1 MTIPENPTIIEVW
14 APWCAECK
22 AMQPSVDSISAE
34 YPAVDV
40 VMLNAAER
48 RDDATDLRVRGTPTL
63 IGYSGG
69 RELFRETGRRTSAE
83 LQLLFESVTSGSLSP
98 AVSRVDV
105 ALRFGAGAVL
115 AALGLASGLASGPS
129 WILVIAG
136 VSPGLFGYLT
146 MRRRAA

>member
-22 AMQPSVDSISAE
+22 AMQPLVDSVAAE
-34 YPAVDV
+34 HPGVDF

-48 RDDATDLRVRGTPTL
+48 PDDASGLGVSATPTL

-69 RELFRETGRRTSAE
+69 REVFRKTGRRTQAE
-83 LQLLFESVTSGSLSP
+83 LRLLFESVASGSAAP
-98 AVSRVDV
+98 AVGGVDV

-115 AALGLASGLASGPS
+115 TVLGLASGPS
-129 WILVIAG
+129 WILVVVGATLG
-136 VSPGLFGYLT
+136 VFGYLT
-146 MRRRAA
+146 MRRRVP

>member
-14 APWCAECK
+14 APWCAECE
-22 AMQPSVDSISAE
+22 AMQPSVDSIAAE
-34 YPAVDV
+34 YPEVDL

-48 RDDATDLRVRGTPTL
+48 RDDAAGLWVRGTPTL
-63 IGYSGG
+63 IGYCGG

-83 LQLLFESVTSGSLSP
+83 LRLLFESVASGL
-98 AVSRVDV
+98 VSHAFGRVDV

-115 AALGLASGLASGPS
+115 AALGLASGPS

-136 VSPGLFGYLT
+136 VSAGLFGYLT

>member
-1 MTIPENPTIIEVW
+1 MTIPENPTILEVW

-22 AMQPSVDSISAE
+22 AMQPSVDSIAAE
-34 YPAVDV
+34 YPEVDL
-40 VMLNAAER
+40 VMVNAAER
-48 RDDATDLRVRGTPTL
+48 RDDAAGLGVRGTPTL

-69 RELFRETGRRTSAE
+69 RELFRETGRRTSVE
-83 LQLLFESVTSGSLSP
+83 LQLLFESVASGSVSP

-115 AALGLASGLASGPS
+115 AALGLASGPS
-129 WILVIAG
+129 WILVVAG
-136 VSPGLFGYLT
+136 VSAGLFGYLA